1 MREEKNE
8 NSKRTKSMISY
19 GGKWNE
25 KQGLVFWFSGASL
38 ARVAAGLIGTSDVF
52 FCLCYAKANLYSKL
66 ILHPLYIYIYVY
78 VCVCVVCV
86 LCVLCVVCVLCV
98 FCVCFV
104 CVLCVFCVCVCV
116 LCVVMCSYV

>member
-38 ARVAAGLIGTSDVF
+38 ATVAAGLIGTSDVF

-66 ILHPLYIYIYVY
+66 ILHPL
-78 VCVCVVCV
+78 CTCTGCKKSNDM
-86 LCVLCVVCVLCV
+86 V
-98 FCVCFV
+98 FVMCFV
-104 CVLCVFCVCVCV
+104 FER
-116 LCVVMCSYV
+116 S

>member
-66 ILHPLYIYIYVY
+66 ILHPLYIHIHIHIF
-78 VCVCVVCV
+78 
-86 LCVLCVVCVLCV
+86 V
-98 FCVCFV
+98 FIFVFVCFCFV
-104 CVLCVFCVCVCV
+104 EVI
-116 LCVVMCSYV
+116 Y

>member
-52 FCLCYAKANLYSKL
+52 FCLCYAKANLEKSQ
-66 ILHPLYIYIYVY
+66 VADTTSGTGASDTRRTG
-78 VCVCVVCV
+78 VVHCTSV
-86 LCVLCVVCVLCV
+86 A
-98 FCVCFV
+98 
-104 CVLCVFCVCVCV
+104 
-116 LCVVMCSYV
+116 S